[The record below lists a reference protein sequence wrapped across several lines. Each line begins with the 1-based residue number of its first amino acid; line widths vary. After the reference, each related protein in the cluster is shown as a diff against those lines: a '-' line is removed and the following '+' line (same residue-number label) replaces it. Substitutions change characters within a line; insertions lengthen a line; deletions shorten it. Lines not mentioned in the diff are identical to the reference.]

1 MADREC
7 VCRYCGRTF
16 IGHRVDANVC
26 NDPDCRRK
34 MNTDQV
40 RSKRESAR
48 RKKNERRMDM
58 TAWKQIIREVEESGL
73 SYGQYVARRGK

>member
-1 MADREC
+1 
-7 VCRYCGRTF
+7 
-16 IGHRVDANVC
+16 
-26 NDPDCRRK
+26 